1 MIIYQNTYI
10 LTILTPKCDILPPTL
25 LWKSN
30 KSLLFFI
37 FLIVTYI
44 FCNLMLICWCCS
56 MFRWLITKKIIFWPF
71 WHSFDSIL
79 DAILDLRVKYCPN
92 HKNKDRIRFFSMELV
107 EKVVLNIIP
116 WILWLLVL
124 EYWLTLEGAEP
135 KGQKKVFAWFF
146 PQGTRRFWNLTYR
159 PMIISKETNLRKN
172 SRKIVVLDLSI
183 HGNWKIFNKNE
194 FLKYFWVL
202 LAMSIL

>member
-1 MIIYQNTYI
+1 MIFY
-10 LTILTPKCDILPPTL
+10 PLPCSG
-25 LWKSN
+25 KVIN
-30 KSLLFFI
+30 HYYFFI

-124 EYWLTLEGAEP
+124 EYWLALGGGSMEP
-135 KGQKKVFAWFF
+135 KKGVHMVFF
-146 PQGTRRFWNLTYR
+146 PGYKAILKLNL
-159 PMIISKETNLRKN
+159 
-172 SRKIVVLDLSI
+172 
-183 HGNWKIFNKNE
+183 
-194 FLKYFWVL
+194 
-202 LAMSIL
+202 